1 MRQMDHGPWTMDFGP
16 WTMDFDQTKPA
27 LCKCTQ
33 NFNWVSFSYREKE
46 KASYR
51 DIDLTIVQVL
61 LTPV

>member
-1 MRQMDHGPWTMDFGP
+1 MDFGL
-16 WTMDFDQTKPA
+16 WTMDFDQTKQA
-27 LCKCTQ
+27 LCKCAQ

-51 DIDLTIVQVL
+51 DIDLIIVQVL